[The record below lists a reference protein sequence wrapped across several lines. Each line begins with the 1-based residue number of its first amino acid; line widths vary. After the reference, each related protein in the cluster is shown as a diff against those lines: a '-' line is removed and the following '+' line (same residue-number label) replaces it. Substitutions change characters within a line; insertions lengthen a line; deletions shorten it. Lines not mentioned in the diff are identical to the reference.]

1 MEQIDFKKK
10 YIKYKSKYLNFKK
23 QLGSGPPFPGLQLP
37 ALSLGL
43 HEVSA
48 EDITNQTLI
57 DSVIDNLKY
66 MNLDAVNELYEDAKK
81 IEQLTYIKLFNY
93 YERTIIYVKNMTIN
107 SEIID
112 INQAFY
118 KSTGTSRRGTDISQI
133 WLPTNGIQNNAI
145 AFDCD
150 KTRLIKSED
159 EYILNLESR
168 KMTLDDK
175 RKLISVT
182 NLGKY
187 KRFINENN
195 LAISN
200 YLFTNE
206 IIGDYDSFSD
216 SKYCKLYNGEE
227 IDFNTIAKEKQDKEI
242 NTLMPA
248 L

>member
-1 MEQIDFKKK
+1 M
-10 YIKYKSKYLNFKK
+10 
-23 QLGSGPPFPGLQLP
+23 GLP
-37 ALSLGL
+37 
-43 HEVSA
+43 EVSA

-57 DSVIDNLKY
+57 DGVIDKLKH
-66 MNLDAVNELYEDAKK
+66 MNLDAVNELYKEAKE

-93 YERTIIYVKNMTIN
+93 YKRPIIYVKKMTIN

-145 AFDCD
+145 AFDCAR
-150 KTRLIKSED
+150 TRLIKSED

-168 KMTLDDK
+168 KMTLDYK
-175 RKLISVT
+175 KKLISDT
-182 NLGKY
+182 DLGKY

-195 LAISN
+195 LAISK

-216 SKYCKLYNGEE
+216 SKYCKPYTGAN
-227 IDFNTIAKEKQDKEI
+227 IDFNTIAKSYKES